1 MVTQYRIEVGY
12 NSSKD
17 RDEVWDALKQ
27 VVIAIQDQPQR
38 IIDEVLRIEPKA
50 NLKMLKDCAAY
61 YRRPVEDLT
70 IQVVEDETGR
80 YISQLASGG
89 GSSRNMKESCRR
101 AFCRLVLEDMHRKKM
116 EVKIVV
122 C

>member
-1 MVTQYRIEVGY
+1 VVTQYRIEVGY

-17 RDEVWDALKQ
+17 RDEVWEALKQ

-38 IIDEVLRIEPKA
+38 IIDEVLRIEPTA
-50 NLKMLKDCAAY
+50 NLERLKEFAVCY
-61 YRRPVEDLT
+61 CRPVEDLT
-70 IQVVEDETGR
+70 IKVIEDETGR

-89 GSSRNMKESCRR
+89 GSARDMKESCRR

-116 EVKIVV
+116 EIKIVV